1 MTGSYDIK
9 SIGLEPYVNL
19 TLMRRQFDYGDV
31 ETYKT
36 ATPAVIARYGIRWN
50 GEANGLGLHAD
61 AYARTI
67 SKTEYQD
74 PSATARSDSS
84 YRLGGA
90 TTFNLTGG
98 VTFGDQK
105 QYGLDAGFYNIFDK
119 AYREQTAI
127 YEPGRYLAVKLNA
140 KF

>member
-1 MTGSYDIK
+1 MVWVCMPTHM
-9 SIGLEPYVNL
+9 LE
-19 TLMRRQFDYGDV
+19 R
-31 ETYKT
+31 
-36 ATPAVIARYGIRWN
+36 
-50 GEANGLGLHAD
+50 
-61 AYARTI
+61 I

-74 PSATARSDSS
+74 PSATARSDSNYS
-84 YRLGGA
+84 PWLDI

-127 YEPGRYLAVKLNA
+127 YEPGRYLAIKLNA

>member
-1 MTGSYDIK
+1 M
-9 SIGLEPYVNL
+9 
-19 TLMRRQFDYGDV
+19 

-36 ATPAVIARYGIRWN
+36 ATPAVIARYGFRWN

-127 YEPGRYLAVKLNA
+127 YEPAVISPLSSMRSSN
-140 KF
+140 FILLS